1 MAVSKLFRFALTIER
16 ANKVTK
22 GLTLCRVDIS
32 PSMVLTLDKYCPE
45 NMRYYY
51 TGASMKSD
59 PSRFSGL
66 ENLFTHS
73 QDIALSNRIGSVKPY
88 IFSGSL

>member
-1 MAVSKLFRFALTIER
+1 MAVSKLFRFALTIEQ

-22 GLTLCRVDIS
+22 GLTLCRVDTS

-45 NMRYYY
+45 NIRYYY
-51 TGASMKSD
+51 TGASTKLG

-66 ENLFTHS
+66 ENHFIHS
-73 QDIALSNRIGSVKPY
+73 QDIALSNRIGSMKP
-88 IFSGSL
+88 